1 MTFIHAPTIKACEG
15 SSATGRLTRVRFPRD
30 VPTLTDGDVT
40 LRAHRPED
48 AEGSWEQC
56 QDPLS
61 QEWTTVPVPYSREDA
76 RRFVTQA
83 MPGGWESGQEW
94 GFAVE
99 ATDEQGRARYG
110 GTVSLRVQG
119 SDRAEIAYGSHPW
132 VRGRGVMQRALT
144 LLLDWGFEKQGLKTV
159 VWWADKGNWASRRL
173 AWRLGFTHDGEV
185 AQWQPHRGELRDG
198 WIGHLRA
205 QDSRDPKTDWLH
217 VPRIIGRQVVLR
229 PTSLEDADRV
239 MEYGQDER
247 AAYWLEGM
255 PQPYTRQDALDYLHS
270 RIEQQAGG
278 TGVTWAVADP
288 ATDEL
293 MGTISLF
300 DLKPGREAEIG
311 YVAHPA
317 FRGRGLMTEACAL
330 VVRHGFVPAEDGG
343 LGLQRIVVFAGEE
356 NSASRRVI
364 ERNGFTATGRERRGT
379 KLRDGRLV
387 DTIAYDMLV
396 EEWSPTPAVH

>member
-1 MTFIHAPTIKACEG
+1 M
-15 SSATGRLTRVRFPRD
+15 FPRD
-30 VPTLTDGDVT
+30 VPTLTDGEVT
-40 LRAHRPED
+40 LRAHRRED

-61 QEWTTVPVPYSREDA
+61 QEWTTVPVPYSRDDA
-76 RRFVTQA
+76 RRFVTQV

-99 ATDEQGRARYG
+99 ATDGDGERRYG

-132 VRGRGVMQRALT
+132 VRGRGVMHRALR
-144 LLLDWGFEKQGLKTV
+144 LLLDWGFEEQDLKTV
-159 VWWADKGNWASRRL
+159 MWWADKGNWASRKL

-205 QDSRDPKTDWLH
+205 QDSREPKSDWLE

-229 PTSLEDADRV
+229 PTSLDDAQRV

-247 AAYWLEGM
+247 AAYWLDTL
-255 PQPYTRQDALDYLHS
+255 PQPYGLGDAVEYLQS
-270 RIEQQAGG
+270 RVEQQARG
-278 TGVTWAVADP
+278 TGMTWAVADP
-288 ATDEL
+288 STDQL
-293 MGTISLF
+293 TGTISLF

-311 YVAHPA
+311 YVANPG

-343 LGLQRIVVFAGEE
+343 LGLRRLVVFAAEE

-364 ERNGFTATGRERRGT
+364 ERNGFTAVGRERNGT
-379 KLRDGRLV
+379 RLRDGRLV

-396 EEWSPTPAVH
+396 EEWSPGPSVH